1 MPVRVLL
8 VDARPLVRAGL
19 RLVVE
24 SDPHASVV
32 GEAADVR
39 AALSAVRRLLPD
51 VVLSDLEL
59 PGASGADLARAVLG
73 WAAGAGQTVRLLA
86 VTSAVDDG
94 AAVEALRAGFRGL
107 LLRDSSPE
115 ELLRAIRLVAR
126 GEAVLCPPVTARLLD
141 RLAALP
147 PADGAADPPGLER
160 LTEREREVLHLLG
173 RGLTNAEIAE
183 RLVLGGTTVKT
194 HVGRVL
200 RKLGLR
206 DRVQAVVYAYEH
218 GLVVP
223 GSSGRGGAGGIASG

>member
-51 VVLSDLEL
+51 VVLSELEL

-147 PADGAADPPGLER
+147 ADDAADPPGLER

-183 RLVLGGTTVKT
+183 RLVLGETTVKT

-223 GSSGRGGAGGIASG
+223 GSSGRGGAGGTVSG

>member
-1 MPVRVLL
+1 
-8 VDARPLVRAGL
+8 
-19 RLVVE
+19 
-24 SDPHASVV
+24 
-32 GEAADVR
+32 
-39 AALSAVRRLLPD
+39 
-51 VVLSDLEL
+51 
-59 PGASGADLARAVLG
+59 
-73 WAAGAGQTVRLLA
+73 AAG
-86 VTSAVDDG
+86 DDG

-147 PADGAADPPGLER
+147 ADDAADPPGLER

-183 RLVLGGTTVKT
+183 RLVLGETTVKT

-223 GSSGRGGAGGIASG
+223 GSSGRGGAGGTVSG